1 MNTNVWGKVMK
12 LIKQGKL
19 GYSLTNTSA
28 NLSVIG
34 AFQIVED
41 AITEMMGILKLD
53 GETCVPKYD
62 AMWVF
67 AKNRIEMRSPL
78 HWLDEYTVECAIT
91 NASGV
96 KLIVDTVIKSHNK
109 IAVASRA
116 ELCAI
121 DHHTGRVRRANTA
134 GVDENIEK
142 ETPEIDV
149 EFHNANFE
157 PNELV
162 YSVCIGASAID
173 FYHHT
178 NNIAY
183 VQYVIN
189 QFNAEYPISAFEIRY
204 INQTFQGDKLE
215 VYKCDDNKF
224 TIHTKDK
231 TVVNCI
237 VEQGAE

>member
-1 MNTNVWGKVMK
+1 MFGGLTMK

-41 AITEMMGILKLD
+41 AITEMMGNLNLD
-53 GETCVPKYD
+53 GETCVPKYN
-62 AMWVF
+62 AMWIF
-67 AKNRIEMRSPL
+67 AKNRIEMRSPI

-91 NASGV
+91 NAGGV
-96 KLIVDTVIKSHNK
+96 KLIVDTLIKCHDK

-121 DHHTGRVRRANTA
+121 DCQTGRVRRANTA
-134 GVDENIEK
+134 GVDETLEIEN
-142 ETPEIDV
+142 PEIDI

-157 PNELV
+157 PIELV

-215 VYKCDDNKF
+215 LYKCDDNKF
-224 TIHTKDK
+224 TIRTGDK

-237 VEQGAE
+237 VEQGAQ